1 MDVQE
6 RRAKEKR
13 NIRRDYYIVVGILT
27 YAGSLIFRIPLF
39 HLIGEKGVGYFGIV
53 YELYLVIGFVFAYG
67 LSEATAALI
76 RFRMKREQFKNAQ
89 KVLNGALLLSG
100 ILGVMLCVILF
111 VSGNFLAEKLMGMSL
126 CGLAV
131 SVMAPAV
138 VFCLLTGVLKG
149 YFQGNGSKVPA
160 THSKIIELVFL
171 FVGGLTGAYIA
182 YGYGQKVSA
191 LLLNQ
196 SYAPAYGAM
205 GACVGILISSVF
217 CFLHAFLLYLLYRR
231 RAKKQES
238 RDLQKYTEKSMYI
251 TRMLSVGAM
260 PYAGIGLIFHGL
272 PFFSGCIYM
281 HLASAETDGV
291 LQWGN
296 YYGKLL
302 VVIGL
307 ISALLSLPGI
317 EPVRKIVYWTEREEY
332 RIVKEKI
339 ALMIHQCVIWTVPA
353 TIFTAVLAENILNLF
368 FKGNNMTVA
377 SWMTWGSI
385 IIIFYVFAVIFS
397 HILIRL
403 RKSNYVLIYG
413 GISFAAAIIL
423 IYLLLTG
430 TGLGILSLVIGN
442 IIFYG
447 VQTIAGFVLIRR
459 EYQYTQEW
467 VRSFAFPVVAA
478 GISGLI
484 VMLLNKAFI
493 SLTGSTI
500 SFFICL
506 PVGIAAYVVLLLA
519 IRCVNEKELEN
530 MLLGRL
536 LIRIGR
542 ALHLL

>member
-6 RRAKEKR
+6 RRTKEKR

-171 FVGGLTGAYIA
+171 FAGGLTGAYIA

-377 SWMTWGSI
+377 TWMTWGSI
-385 IIIFYVFAVIFS
+385 NIIFYVFAVIFS

-403 RKSNYVLIYG
+403 RKSQYVLIYG
-413 GISFAAAIIL
+413 GIAFAAAIIL
-423 IYLLLTG
+423 IYILLTS
-430 TGLGILSLVIGN
+430 TGLGILSLVIGS
-442 IIFYG
+442 IVFYG
-447 VQTIAGFVLIRR
+447 ILTIAGFVIIRK
-459 EYQYTQEW
+459 EYQYIQEW

-542 ALHLL
+542 TLHLL

>member
-6 RRAKEKR
+6 RRVKEKR
-13 NIRRDYYIVVGILT
+13 NSRRDYYTVVGILA
-27 YAGSLIFRIPLF
+27 YIGSLIFRIPLF
-39 HLIGEKGVGYFGIV
+39 YLIGEKGVGYFGIV

-67 LSEATAALI
+67 LSEATSALI
-76 RFRMKREQFKNAQ
+76 RFRIKREQFKNAQ
-89 KVLNGALLLSG
+89 KVLHGALLLSG
-100 ILGVMLCVILF
+100 ILGVMLCVVLLI
-111 VSGNFLAEKLMGMSL
+111 SGNFLAEKLMGMSL

-149 YFQGNGSKVPA
+149 YFQGNGSKVP
-160 THSKIIELVFL
+160 TMHSKIIELVFL
-171 FVGGLTGAYIA
+171 FAGGLTGAYIA

-205 GACVGILISSVF
+205 GASAGILISSVF
-217 CFLHAFLLYLLYRR
+217 CFLHAFLLYLIYRR
-231 RAKKQES
+231 RAKKQEY

-281 HLASAETDGV
+281 HLASAETDGA

-317 EPVRKIVYWTEREEY
+317 EPVRRIIYWTEREEY

-403 RKSNYVLIYG
+403 RKSQYVLIYG
-413 GISFAAAIIL
+413 GIAFAAAIIL
-423 IYLLLTG
+423 IYILLTS
-430 TGLGILSLVIGN
+430 TGLGILSLVIGS
-442 IIFYG
+442 IVFYG
-447 VQTIAGFVLIRR
+447 ILTIAGFVIIRK